1 MHILFLLPLVRI
13 CHGYS
18 QPTTS
23 SSAVCMTPVSCTY
36 SVTLPNP
43 VGGHG
48 SGWSFSDQSEDDNT
62 QIIWEYDTD
71 GMGDLFIHFSNK
83 YQFKFTATITSP
95 DGNDITTFTMQP
107 NDKNTFP
114 FPTGEDWLG
123 DTIRVRL
130 DYTRSL
136 PVRRLKGRSSSLIT
150 RDPAPCNICIVLHS
164 I

>member
-1 MHILFLLPLVRI
+1 MHILFLFSLARI
-13 CHGYS
+13 CHSYS
-18 QPTTS
+18 QPTTFG
-23 SSAVCMTPVSCTY
+23 VCTTPVSCSY

-48 SGWSFSDQSEDDNT
+48 SGWSFIDQSEDDNT

-71 GMGDLFIHFSNK
+71 GMGNLFIHFSNQ
-83 YQFKFTATITSP
+83 YQFAFTATITSP
-95 DGNDITTFTMQP
+95 DGNDITKFTMQP

-114 FPTGEDWLG
+114 FHNGEDWLG

-150 RDPAPCNICIVLHS
+150 RDSAQCNICIVLSS